1 MEPFAQVARPSGMS
15 RPGVGLGLPLSRH
28 LIELHGGEPCVGKHA
43 GHGTTAVI
51 RIPSARR
58 ISPA

>member
-1 MEPFAQVARPSGMS
+1 MEPFAQVARPSGTS

-28 LIELHGGEPCVGKHA
+28 LIELHGGSLALESTPGT
-43 GHGTTAVI
+43 GTTAVI
-51 RIPSARR
+51 RIPSERM